1 VRYEQTGPSTAT
13 QGFVDCY
20 RYLETGLPAEDAV
33 QRVVPDGRPELIL
46 NLGKPFESASEAR
59 WIPQPAFFFA
69 GQISSPMLL
78 RPRGRA
84 KMIGVRFRPEG
95 ASRIFRC
102 PMHELAGLVV
112 PLDGLSPRLDRELQP
127 LRGMDSIASQWLFI
141 DRALSRAAR
150 NAARNATHNSDAALA
165 FALDTA
171 IETAGLI
178 SVSGLAK
185 RVNLSNRQ
193 LERRF
198 LDAVGMTP
206 KRFCRIRRFQRVLQA
221 MEEPGANWADAAVA
235 CGYYDQAHLIR
246 DFRRFSGLTPACLPS
261 SDTDLAAH
269 FVQSYAPSHFSNT
282 ERLDFG

>member
-1 VRYEQTGPSTAT
+1 MRYEQTGPSRAT

-20 RYLETGLPAEDAV
+20 WYLETGPPAEDAV

-46 NLGKPFESASEAR
+46 NLGEPFESASDGR
-59 WIPQPAFFFA
+59 WIRQPTFFLA

-78 RPRGRA
+78 RPHARA
-84 KMIGVRFRPEG
+84 KTIGVRFRPEG
-95 ASRIFRC
+95 ASCVFPG

-112 PLDGLSPRLDRELQP
+112 PLDALSPKLDHELQP
-127 LRGMDSIASQWLFI
+127 VREMESITPRFI
-141 DRALSRAAR
+141 DRALSRAAH
-150 NAARNATHNSDAALA
+150 NADVALA

-171 IETAGLI
+171 IKTAGLI

-198 LDAVGMTP
+198 LDTVGMTP

-221 MEEPGANWADAAVA
+221 MEEGVKVKPGANWADAAVE

-246 DFRRFSGLTPACLPS
+246 DFRSFSGLTPACLLGA
-261 SDTDLAAH
+261 DTDLAAH

-282 ERLDFG
+282 ARLDLG

>member
-1 VRYEQTGPSTAT
+1 
-13 QGFVDCY
+13 
-20 RYLETGLPAEDAV
+20 V

-46 NLGKPFESASEAR
+46 NLGEPLESASDGR
-59 WIPQPAFFFA
+59 WLRQPTFFFA

-78 RPRGRA
+78 RPCGRA
-84 KMIGVRFRPEG
+84 KIIGVRFRPEG
-95 ASRIFRC
+95 ASRVFRC

-112 PLDGLSPRLDRELQP
+112 PLEALSPRLHRELQP
-127 LRGMDSIASQWLFI
+127 VRGMDCIASQWRFV
-141 DRALSRAAR
+141 DRALSVAAR
-150 NAARNATHNSDAALA
+150 HAAYHAARNSDAAIA

-185 RVNLSNRQ
+185 QANLSNRQ

-198 LDAVGMTP
+198 LDTVGMTP

-221 MEEPGANWADAAVA
+221 MEAPGAKWADAAVE

-246 DFRRFSGLTPACLPS
+246 DFRRFSGLTPACLLGA
-261 SDTDLAAH
+261 DTDLAAH
-269 FVQSYAPSHFSNT
+269 FVQNYAPSHFSNT
-282 ERLDFG
+282 ERRGLV